1 MEPTVTR
8 NPDKQVQ
15 VFDEQGRLIG
25 VITRP
30 AATAE
35 VLGPGREKVYL
46 ARRQNDRTPQ
56 AA

>member
-1 MEPTVTR
+1 MTR
-8 NPDKQVQ
+8 ISDKQVQ
-15 VFDEQGRLIG
+15 VYDETGRLIG

-30 AATAE
+30 VLTD

-46 ARRQNDRTPQ
+46 ARRHAAADRTPH